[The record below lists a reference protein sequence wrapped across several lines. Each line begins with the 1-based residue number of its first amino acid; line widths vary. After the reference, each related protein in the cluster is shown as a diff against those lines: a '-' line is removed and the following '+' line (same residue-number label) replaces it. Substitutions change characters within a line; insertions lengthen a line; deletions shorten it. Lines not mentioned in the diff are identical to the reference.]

1 MADQKFKIGDRV
13 VLNSGGPTMTVV
25 KYEPADGDDVICQW
39 FHSNNIHEKAF
50 NQDMLNNYAAYS
62 PIISGRTQNPNL
74 Y

>member
-1 MADQKFKIGDRV
+1 MEQKFKTGDLV
-13 VLNSGGPTMTVV
+13 QLKSGGPCMTVRG
-25 KYEPADGDDVICQW
+25 YEPADSNEVVCEW
-39 FHSNNIHEKAF
+39 FDGNVRHEKAF